1 MKDKALTPEEFAKK
15 YCNETTYMGKSNTKL
30 ILVSNKDGL
39 LSDLNALIEQNYYP
53 KEFVEWLTGQLDFGY
68 VESSR
73 TWFCVDFDRE
83 FTTDELY
90 QYWTNNTNKFK
101 Q

>member
-39 LSDLNALIEQNYYP
+39 LSDLNALI
-53 KEFVEWLTGQLDFGY
+53 
-68 VESSR
+68 
-73 TWFCVDFDRE
+73 DFDRE